1 MNTLSYCNLEEAFN
15 NSSTFKKKKKRK
27 SDIDKILQRGSEID
41 IAKNDVDRPGAM
53 PINSTNMDE
62 IKALPFTYD
71 ANNKYAKLQEQ
82 DNLAEQKARD
92 QEPNEIQDKKNEE
105 AMDFM
110 KQIQTQIFKL
120 TEEVK
125 NLKEK
130 PPVVQEIQNNKVGEG
145 YANYQSPFPR
155 RSMTFDNDQ
164 FNELLLYVFTGIFI
178 LIVIDYIYKLGK
190 KSF

>member
-1 MNTLSYCNLEEAFN
+1 MNTLGFCNLEEAFN
-15 NSSTFKKKKKRK
+15 NPTIKKKKKSRK
-27 SDIDKILQRGSEID
+27 YDIDKILQRGSDID
-41 IAKNDVDRPGAM
+41 ITNNDIDRPGEI
-53 PINSTNMDE
+53 PSNCTNTEEIN
-62 IKALPFTYD
+62 ALPFTYD
-71 ANNKYAKLQEQ
+71 ANNKYAKLREET
-82 DNLAEQKARD
+82 NLAEQRARD
-92 QEPNEIQDKKNEE
+92 QEPNEIQHKKNEE

-130 PPVVQEIQNNKVGEG
+130 PPVVQDIGDNKVREG
-145 YANYQSPFPR
+145 FANYQSAFPR
-155 RSMTFDNDQ
+155 KNMTFDNDQ

-178 LIVIDYIYKLGK
+178 LILIDYIYKLGK

>member
-1 MNTLSYCNLEEAFN
+1 MSTLGFCNLEEAFN
-15 NSSTFKKKKKRK
+15 NSTIKKKKKTRK

-41 IAKNDVDRPGAM
+41 IARNDVDRPGAM

-71 ANNKYAKLQEQ
+71 VNNKYAKLQEQ
-82 DNLAEQKARD
+82 DNLAEQRARD
-92 QEPNEIQDKKNEE
+92 QEPNEIQHKKNEE

-130 PPVVQEIQNNKVGEG
+130 PPVVQEIQNNKVKEG
-145 YANYQSPFPR
+145 FANYQSAFPR
-155 RSMTFDNDQ
+155 KSMTFDNDQ

-178 LIVIDYIYKLGK
+178 LILIDYIYKLGK

>member
-1 MNTLSYCNLEEAFN
+1 MNTLSYCNLDEAFN
-15 NSSTFKKKKKRK
+15 NSTIKKKKKSRK
-27 SDIDKILQRGSEID
+27 NDIDKILQRGSEID
-41 IAKNDVDRPGAM
+41 IVRNDVDRPGAM

-62 IKALPFTYD
+62 INALPFTYD

-92 QEPNEIQDKKNEE
+92 QEPNEIQHKKNEE

-130 PPVVQEIQNNKVGEG
+130 PPVVQDIGDNKVKEG
-145 YANYQSPFPR
+145 FANYQSAFPR
-155 RSMTFDNDQ
+155 KSMTFDNDQ
-164 FNELLLYVFTGIFI
+164 FNELLLYVFTGIFLLI
-178 LIVIDYIYKLGK
+178 LRNHFKLK
-190 KSF
+190 

>member
-1 MNTLSYCNLEEAFN
+1 MSSLGFCNLDEAFN
-15 NSSTFKKKKKRK
+15 NSTIKKKKKPRK
-27 SDIDKILQRGSEID
+27 SDLDKILQRGSDID
-41 IAKNDVDRPGAM
+41 VARNDVDRPGAM

-62 IKALPFTYD
+62 VNALPFTYD

-82 DNLAEQKARD
+82 DNLAEQRARD
-92 QEPNEIQDKKNEE
+92 QEPNEVQKKQNDDS
-105 AMDFM
+105 MNFM
-110 KQIQTQIFKL
+110 KDIQTQIFKL

-145 YANYQSPFPR
+145 FANYESAFPR
-155 RSMTFDNDQ
+155 KSMTFDNDQ
-164 FNELLLYVFTGIFI
+164 FNELLLYIFTGIFI
-178 LIVIDYIYKLGK
+178 LILIDYIYKLGK

>member
-1 MNTLSYCNLEEAFN
+1 MSTLGFCNLDEAFN
-15 NSSTFKKKKKRK
+15 DSTIKKKKKTRK

-41 IAKNDVDRPGAM
+41 IARNDVDRPGAM
-53 PINSTNMDE
+53 PINSTNMEE
-62 IKALPFTYD
+62 IKVLPFTYD
-71 ANNKYAKLQEQ
+71 ENNKYAKLQEQ
-82 DNLAEQKARD
+82 DNLAEQRARD
-92 QEPNEIQDKKNEE
+92 QEPNEKQKKKNEE

-110 KQIQTQIFKL
+110 KQIQTQILKL

-130 PPVVQEIQNNKVGEG
+130 PPVIQEIQDNKVKEG
-145 YANYQSPFPR
+145 FANYQSAFPR
-155 RSMTFDNDQ
+155 KSMTFDNDQ

-178 LIVIDYIYKLGK
+178 LILIDYIYKLGK

>member
-1 MNTLSYCNLEEAFN
+1 MSTLGFCNLDEAFN
-15 NSSTFKKKKKRK
+15 NSTIKKKKKSRK
-27 SDIDKILQRGSEID
+27 SDVNKILGDSEID
-41 IAKNDVDRPGAM
+41 ITRNDVDRPGAM

-82 DNLAEQKARD
+82 DNLAEQRARD
-92 QEPNEIQDKKNEE
+92 QEPNEIQHKKNEE

-130 PPVVQEIQNNKVGEG
+130 PPVVQEIQNNKVKEG
-145 YANYQSPFPR
+145 FANYQSAFPR
-155 RSMTFDNDQ
+155 KSMTFDNDQ

-178 LIVIDYIYKLGK
+178 LILIDYIYKLGK

>member
-1 MNTLSYCNLEEAFN
+1 MSTLGFCNLDEAFN
-15 NSSTFKKKKKRK
+15 NSTIKKKKKSRK

-41 IAKNDVDRPGAM
+41 IARNDVDRPGAM
-53 PINSTNMDE
+53 PINSTNMEE

-71 ANNKYAKLQEQ
+71 ANNKYAKLQEE

-92 QEPNEIQDKKNEE
+92 QEPNEIQHKKNEE

-145 YANYQSPFPR
+145 FANYESAFPR
-155 RSMTFDNDQ
+155 KSMTFDNDQ

-178 LIVIDYIYKLGK
+178 LILIDYIYKLGK

>member
-1 MNTLSYCNLEEAFN
+1 MNTLGFCNLEEAFN
-15 NSSTFKKKKKRK
+15 NPTIKKKKKSRK
-27 SDIDKILQRGSEID
+27 YDIDKILQRGSDID
-41 IAKNDVDRPGAM
+41 ITKNDIDRPGEI
-53 PINSTNMDE
+53 PSNCTNTEEIN
-62 IKALPFTYD
+62 ALPFTYD
-71 ANNKYAKLQEQ
+71 ANNKYAKLREQ
-82 DNLAEQKARD
+82 TNLAEQRARD
-92 QEPNEIQDKKNEE
+92 QEPNEIQHKKNEE

-130 PPVVQEIQNNKVGEG
+130 PPVVQDIGDNKVKEG
-145 YANYQSPFPR
+145 FANYQSAFPR
-155 RSMTFDNDQ
+155 KNMTFDNDQ

-178 LIVIDYIYKLGK
+178 LILIDYIYKLGK

>member
-1 MNTLSYCNLEEAFN
+1 MSTLGFCNLEEAFN
-15 NSSTFKKKKKRK
+15 NSTIKKKKKSRK
-27 SDIDKILQRGSEID
+27 YDMDKILQRGSDID
-41 IAKNDVDRPGAM
+41 ITNNDIDRPGEI
-53 PINSTNMDE
+53 PSNCTNTEEIN
-62 IKALPFTYD
+62 ALPFTYD
-71 ANNKYAKLQEQ
+71 ANNKYAKLREQ
-82 DNLAEQKARD
+82 TNLAEQRARD
-92 QEPNEIQDKKNEE
+92 QEPNEIQHKKNEE

-130 PPVVQEIQNNKVGEG
+130 PPVVQDIGDNKVREG
-145 YANYQSPFPR
+145 FANYQSAFPR
-155 RSMTFDNDQ
+155 KNMTFDNDQ

-178 LIVIDYIYKLGK
+178 LILIDYIYKLGK

>member
-1 MNTLSYCNLEEAFN
+1 MGSLGYCNLDEAFN
-15 NSSTFKKKKKRK
+15 NTTIKKKKKSRK

-41 IAKNDVDRPGAM
+41 IVHSDVDRPGAM

-62 IKALPFTYD
+62 VKALPFTYD
-71 ANNKYAKLQEQ
+71 ANNKYMKLVEQ
-82 DNLAEQKARD
+82 DKLVEQKARD
-92 QEPNEIQDKKNEE
+92 QEPNEIQHTKNEE

-145 YANYQSPFPR
+145 YANYQSSFPR

>member
-1 MNTLSYCNLEEAFN
+1 MSSLGFCNLDEAFN
-15 NSSTFKKKKKRK
+15 NSTIKKKKKPRK
-27 SDIDKILQRGSEID
+27 SDLDKILQRGSDID
-41 IAKNDVDRPGAM
+41 VARNDVDRPGAM

-62 IKALPFTYD
+62 VNALPFTYD

-82 DNLAEQKARD
+82 DNLAEQRARD
-92 QEPNEIQDKKNEE
+92 QEPNEVQKKQNDDS
-105 AMDFM
+105 MNFM
-110 KQIQTQIFKL
+110 KDIQTQIFKL

-145 YANYQSPFPR
+145 FANYESAFPR
-155 RSMTFDNDQ
+155 KSMTFDNDQ

-178 LIVIDYIYKLGK
+178 LILITHA
-190 KSF
+190 

>member
-1 MNTLSYCNLEEAFN
+1 MNTLGFCNLEEAFN
-15 NSSTFKKKKKRK
+15 NPTIKKKKKSRK
-27 SDIDKILQRGSEID
+27 YDIDKILQRGSDID
-41 IAKNDVDRPGAM
+41 ITKNDIDRPGEI
-53 PINSTNMDE
+53 PSNCTNTEEIN
-62 IKALPFTYD
+62 ALPFTYD
-71 ANNKYAKLQEQ
+71 ANNKYAKLREETNLSEQ
-82 DNLAEQKARD
+82 RARD
-92 QEPNEIQDKKNEE
+92 QEPNEIQHKKNEE

-130 PPVVQEIQNNKVGEG
+130 PPVVQDIGDNKVKEG
-145 YANYQSPFPR
+145 FANYQSAFPR
-155 RSMTFDNDQ
+155 KNMTFDNDQ

-178 LIVIDYIYKLGK
+178 LILIDYIYKLGK